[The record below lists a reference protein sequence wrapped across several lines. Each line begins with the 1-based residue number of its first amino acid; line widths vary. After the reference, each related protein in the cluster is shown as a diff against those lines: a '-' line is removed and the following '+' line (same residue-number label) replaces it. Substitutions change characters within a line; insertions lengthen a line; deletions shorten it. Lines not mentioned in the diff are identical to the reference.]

1 MSPRVDQVLV
11 GWRTNDVS
19 PGWWTL
25 DTLDTG
31 HTGHAGHCGLGAGGH
46 CGQFKLSVIMML
58 VGAAGAMAAS
68 ARNCFKL

>member
-31 HTGHAGHCGLGAGGH
+31 HCVDTLDTLDTADWEPADTADS
-46 CGQFKLSVIMML
+46 LS
-58 VGAAGAMAAS
+58 
-68 ARNCFKL
+68 